1 MTLQRVFASEHLYR
15 DWCDKCQYALKP
27 ALTDG
32 SARTLTQY
40 SQPAH
45 AAAHACSA
53 AMGEF
58 AVAVAPFLTAS
69 GR

>member
-15 DWCDKCQYALKP
+15 DWCDKCQYA
-27 ALTDG
+27 ARLTDG

-45 AAAHACSA
+45 AAAHACSDA
-53 AMGEF
+53 RGEF